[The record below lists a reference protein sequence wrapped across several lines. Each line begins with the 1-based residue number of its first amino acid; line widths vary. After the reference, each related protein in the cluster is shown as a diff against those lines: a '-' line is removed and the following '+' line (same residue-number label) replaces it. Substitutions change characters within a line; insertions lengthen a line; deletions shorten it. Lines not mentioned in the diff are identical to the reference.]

1 MQCLPHIGRSNSAV
15 SLRLILNR
23 KTKKIK
29 SVTAELN
36 MSQSLIRK
44 FNEEVEKIEKELL
57 NAKRKYFE
65 QRRMDRLGDLALAAR
80 TLNSV

>member
-1 MQCLPHIGRSNSAV
+1 
-15 SLRLILNR
+15 
-23 KTKKIK
+23 
-29 SVTAELN
+29 

-44 FNEEVEKIEKELL
+44 FNEEVEKIQKELL